1 MTPGQNEVS
10 RGTGDVMELGIGI
23 GWRPEIAAEVESL
36 GGIDWVEA
44 VAENL
49 CADHLPDSLVRLRER
64 GVTVVPH
71 GVALGLGG
79 ADRPDP
85 DRLAGLAARAGLLGA
100 PLVTEHIAFVRAGGP
115 LTASPRLEAGHLLPV
130 PRTWDALDVLCENVR
145 IAQDS
150 LPVPLALEN
159 IAALI
164 TWPDEELTEGQFLAE
179 LVERTG
185 VRLLIDVANLHTNHV
200 NLGQDPAKALDEL
213 PVEAIAYVHVA
224 GGVEKNGVWHDTHA
238 HPLSEPVLEVLA
250 ELRSRVDPPGVL
262 LERDDAFPPGAELAG
277 ELDAIRATLRK
288 AAPSAG
294 PGPDRAAPR
303 KAVPS
308 ADRRNALEQAAP
320 STGQEPDRAAARKA
334 DPSADR
340 GPVASPAPRPDPAPA
355 SDGSAGAGAR
365 TDTSAPVPAGTR
377 DRTAV
382 AQTALL
388 SALVAGTPAPEGFDH
403 RRLRVQSRALAAK
416 RADVVAK
423 VAPELPEILGDGYR
437 AAFLAYAGSRP
448 MSGGYRRDALDF
460 AEHVLIAGGPADP
473 AARRRLTYWWQDR
486 SGARP
491 PRRTTRL
498 VRAARAALVGK

>member
-1 MTPGQNEVS
+1 MK
-10 RGTGDVMELGIGI
+10 LGIGI
-23 GWRPEIAAEVESL
+23 GWRPEIADEVEAL
-36 GGIDWVEA
+36 AGIDWVEA

-85 DRLAGLAARAGLLGA
+85 GRLAALAARAELLGA

-130 PRTWDALDVLCENVR
+130 ARTRDALDVLCENVR

-164 TWPDEELTEGQFLAE
+164 SWPGEELTEGQFLAE

-238 HPLSEPVLEVLA
+238 HPVSAPVLEVLA

-277 ELDAIRATLRK
+277 ELDAIRATLR
-288 AAPSAG
+288 
-294 PGPDRAAPR
+294 RAATVHTPAESSER
-303 KAVPS
+303 TDTAE
-308 ADRRNALEQAAP
+308 AGER
-320 STGQEPDRAAARKA
+320 TG
-334 DPSADR
+334 
-340 GPVASPAPRPDPAPA
+340 VAESGERTGVADPAPA
-355 SDGSAGAGAR
+355 EGRAAAD
-365 TDTSAPVPAGTR
+365 PVPAGTR

-437 AAFLAYAGSRP
+437 PAFLAYAGSRP

-473 AARRRLTYWWQDR
+473 VARRRLTYWWQDR

-491 PRRTTRL
+491 PGRTTRL
-498 VRAARAALVGK
+498 VRAARAVLVGK

>member
-1 MTPGQNEVS
+1 
-10 RGTGDVMELGIGI
+10 MELGIGI
-23 GWRPEIAAEVESL
+23 GWRPEISDEVEAL
-36 GGIDWVEA
+36 AGIDWVEA

-64 GVTVVPH
+64 GVRVVPH

-85 DRLAGLAARAGLLGA
+85 VRLVSLAARAELLGA

-130 PRTWDALDVLCENVR
+130 PRTWAALDVLCENVR

-224 GGVEKNGVWHDTHA
+224 GGVERNGVWHDTHA
-238 HPLSEPVLEVLA
+238 HPVTAPVLQVLA

-262 LERDDAFPPGAELAG
+262 LERDDAFPPAAELAG
-277 ELDAIRATLRK
+277 ELDAIRATLR
-288 AAPSAG
+288 
-294 PGPDRAAPR
+294 RAAPPAGPR
-303 KAVPS
+303 PS
-308 ADRRNALEQAAP
+308 PRDTAHDGDRD
-320 STGQEPDRAAARKA
+320 GDGGGDGDRAPAAA
-334 DPSADR
+334 
-340 GPVASPAPRPDPAPA
+340 
-355 SDGSAGAGAR
+355 
-365 TDTSAPVPAGTR
+365 VPAGTR

-473 AARRRLTYWWQDR
+473 VARRRLTYWWQDR
-486 SGARP
+486 SGSRP

-498 VRAARAALVGK
+498 VRAARAALVRK